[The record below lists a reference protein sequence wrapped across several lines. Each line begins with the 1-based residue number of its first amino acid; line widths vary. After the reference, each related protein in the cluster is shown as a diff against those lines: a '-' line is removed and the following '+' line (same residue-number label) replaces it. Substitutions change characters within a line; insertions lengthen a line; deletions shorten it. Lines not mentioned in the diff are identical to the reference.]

1 MIETDNRI
9 LHEYDKQKSLY
20 MDFLDYFKNTIT
32 GIVNNESIVLQG
44 IDCRCKTRDSL
55 KKKIQSKQKY
65 KSIHDITDICGMR
78 IITYFSDDVDTI
90 ANIFREE
97 FQIDENNSIDKRDND
112 DPTKFGYVSLH
123 YVVSLKNNRTDLLEA
138 KRFKDLKIE
147 IQIRTILQHAWAEI
161 EHDLGYKSEKDIPKK
176 IKRQFSRL
184 ASHIELAD
192 EEFVR
197 IKEHINSYR
206 AEVKD
211 SIENYHIDE
220 VLIDM
225 VSLHE
230 FLNTDKEYR
239 DIVQSYESFL
249 PGSIDYNS
257 DIGIYNNIM
266 SNIIKICN
274 KLKIKTIKE
283 LKNLYLSYSKDQEIC
298 LRARVD
304 SYHVHS
310 IALVTPLISVL
321 LILNHAKNKI
331 ISSEKFMEINEY
343 LTYQE
348 YEKSL

>member
-1 MIETDNRI
+1 MIDTENNI

-20 MDFLDYFKNTIT
+20 MEFLDYFKNTIS
-32 GIVNNESIVLQG
+32 GIVNNESIALQS
-44 IDCRCKTRDSL
+44 IDCRCKDRDSL

-65 KSIHDITDICGMR
+65 KNIHDITDICGMR

-90 ANIFREE
+90 ANILREE
-97 FQIDENNSIDKRDND
+97 FQIDEINSIDKRDND

-123 YVVSLKNNRTDLLEA
+123 YVASLKDNRASLLEA

-197 IKEHINSYR
+197 IKEDIKFYR

-211 SIENYHIDE
+211 SIENYHIDT

-225 VSLHE
+225 VTLPV

-249 PGSIDYNS
+249 PSSVDYNLDS
-257 DIGIYNNIM
+257 GIYNDIM
-266 SNIIKICN
+266 SNIIIICN
-274 KLKIKTIKE
+274 RLEINTIKE
-283 LKNLYLSYSKDQEIC
+283 LKNLYLNYSEDIEIS
-298 LRARVD
+298 LRKEVD
-304 SYHVHS
+304 LGIVSG
-310 IALVTPLISVL
+310 IGLVTPLICML
-321 LILNHAKNKI
+321 LILNHVKSKM
-331 ISSEKFMEINEY
+331 ISSEEFIKINEY
-343 LTYQE
+343 LRY
-348 YEKSL
+348 